1 MEKSIKILEDLSSH
15 CSSEQTRYKFS
26 KQMMASDKY
35 RKGRIDALN
44 WINDIIFHFIQ
55 KEKNFISEFKQH
67 IKEMIE
73 LIIGSSITVSAIAI
87 YFYFR
92 NKHSDTKKI
101 PFSDTLTSSKIIKK
115 SKD

>member
-44 WINDIIFHFIQ
+44 WVNDIIFHFIQ

-67 IKEMIE
+67 IKDQKD
-73 LIIGSSITVSAIAI
+73 IISNINDGDYKKAI
-87 YFYFR
+87 YDQL
-92 NKHSDTKKI
+92 NEIEVKI
-101 PFSDTLTSSKIIKK
+101 NDRIN
-115 SKD
+115 